1 MDLDLSQARRRAKEL
16 LRAAQSGDE
25 AALARMRADRAP
37 RLADAQRA
45 VANDLGFP
53 SWPALVGQV
62 EASQGDRDERR
73 RRLVAAALN
82 GRPDLAERL
91 LEHDPELAGFD
102 VALVLGDVDAVASA
116 LDADPGLISKE
127 VPDTGKLPLS
137 CACHSAF
144 LSPSSSR
151 APGVRETVR
160 LLLDRGS
167 DPNEVFHNRFGG
179 MSVLY
184 GAAGVAHDPETTR
197 LLLERGAN
205 PDDGESVYHACET
218 DDTTCLEILLEHGAT
233 VRNTNALGN
242 AIRDARK
249 VRVLLE
255 KGDLRPED
263 PELRNSLLHAKE
275 DDVAELLIAH
285 GAALDVRDEDGLT
298 PYSIAARRGDKS
310 LMKLLA
316 DAGGPTELDP
326 VAEWI
331 GAVAQGDDDHA
342 ARCLAA
348 DPDLPKKLR
357 PNDMEL
363 LPMWASAGLDEG
375 VKRLLAAGVP
385 MDARGIDNG
394 TALHYA
400 GMWGRGNT
408 VGVLL
413 ALGADPDVMG
423 GPQDAPGTPLD
434 WTAWGSRNL
443 PGADDRLDGYL
454 EAARRLIDAGARV
467 RQWMVDGAADELSV
481 LLEQAHAASPESQ
494 LADALE
500 SWGERGEID
509 LDTGFTYAPDHPV
522 RVRIRKRERRYDI
535 DDGGRA
541 VSGAGKPAGWFERAQ
556 EIVEEHALN
565 VNRSGSVFVP
575 AVEGR
580 DIYALVMKVAES
592 SVAVH
597 AALLELDDVER

>member
-1 MDLDLSQARRRAKEL
+1 VIVMDLDLSQARRRAKEL

-25 AALARMRADRAP
+25 AALARMRPDRAP
-37 RLADAQRA
+37 RLADAQHA
-45 VANDLGFP
+45 IANDLDFP
-53 SWPALVGQV
+53 SWPALVAHV
-62 EASQGDRDERR
+62 EASQGDREERR
-73 RRLVAAALN
+73 RRLVSAALE
-82 GRPDLAERL
+82 GRPDIAERL
-91 LEHDPELAGFD
+91 LEHDPELSGFD
-102 VALVLGDVDAVASA
+102 VALVLGDVDSVRAA
-116 LDADPGLISKE
+116 LDADPGLIERE
-127 VPDTGKLPLS
+127 VQHTGKLPLS

-144 LSPSSSR
+144 LSPSSGR
-151 APGVRETVR
+151 APGVRSTVR

-167 DPNEVFHNRFGG
+167 DPNEVFHNEFGA
-179 MSVLY
+179 MPVLY
-184 GAAGVAHDPETTR
+184 GAAGVARDPETTR

-205 PDDGESVYHACET
+205 PDDGESVYHASET
-218 DDTTCLEILLEHGAT
+218 DDTTCLEILLDHGAT
-233 VRNTNALGN
+233 VRDTNALGN
-242 AIRDARK
+242 AIRSAKR

-263 PELRNSLLHAKE
+263 SELRNSLLLAKE
-275 DDVAELLIAH
+275 DDVARLLIEH

-298 PYSIAARRGDKS
+298 PYSVAARRGDTS
-310 LMKLLA
+310 LMELLA
-316 DAGGPTELDP
+316 DAGAHTELDP

-331 GAVAQGDDDHA
+331 GAVAQGDDEHA

-348 DPDLPKKLR
+348 DPDLPQKLR

-375 VKRLLAAGVP
+375 VKRLVAAGVP
-385 MDARGIDNG
+385 LDARGIDNG

-413 ALGADPDVMG
+413 ALGADPNVTAFRDT
-423 GPQDAPGTPLD
+423 TPLG
-434 WTAWGSRNL
+434 WTAWGSRHL
-443 PGADDRLDGYL
+443 PETEERMDGYL
-454 EAARRLIDAGARV
+454 EAARRLIEAGARV
-467 RQWMVDGAADELSV
+467 TDGMVGEAADELSV
-481 LLEQAHAASPESQ
+481 LLEQALAASPESQ

-509 LDTGFTYAPDHPV
+509 LDTGLRYAPEQPV
-522 RVRIRKRERRYDI
+522 RVRVRKRERRYDI

-541 VSGAGKPAGWFERAQ
+541 VGAAGKPHGWFERAQ
-556 EIVEEHALN
+556 QVVDEHALN

-580 DIYALVMKVAES
+580 DIYALVVKVADA

-597 AALLELDDVER
+597 AALLELDDVES

>member
-1 MDLDLSQARRRAKEL
+1 VIVMDLDLSQARRRAKEL

-25 AALARMRADRAP
+25 AALARMRPDRAP

-45 VANDLGFP
+45 IANDLGFP
-53 SWPALVGQV
+53 SWPALVDRV
-62 EASQGDRDERR
+62 ESSQGDREERR
-73 RRLVAAALN
+73 RRLVNASLN
-82 GRPDLAERL
+82 ARPDIAERL
-91 LEHDPELAGFD
+91 LEHDPGLSGFD
-102 VALVLGDVDAVASA
+102 VALVLGDVDAVRAA
-116 LDADPGLISKE
+116 LDADPGLIERE

-151 APGVRETVR
+151 APGVRATVR

-167 DPNEVFHNRFGG
+167 DPNEVFHNEFGA
-179 MSVLY
+179 MPVLY

-218 DDTTCLEILLEHGAT
+218 DDTTCLEILLDHGAT
-233 VRNTNALGN
+233 VRDTNALGN

-249 VRVLLE
+249 VRVLLD

-275 DDVAELLIAH
+275 DDVAQLLIEH

-298 PYSIAARRGDKS
+298 PYSVAARRGDTS
-310 LMKLLA
+310 LMELLA
-316 DAGGPTELDP
+316 NAGAPTELDP

-331 GAVAQGDDDHA
+331 GAVAQGDDEHA

-348 DPDLPKKLR
+348 DPDLPRKLR

-375 VKRLLAAGVP
+375 VKRLVAAGVP
-385 MDARGIDNG
+385 LDARGIDNG

-413 ALGADPDVMG
+413 ALGADPNVTAFRDT
-423 GPQDAPGTPLD
+423 TPLG
-434 WTAWGSRNL
+434 WTAWGSRHL
-443 PGADDRLDGYL
+443 PETEDRMDGYL

-467 RQWMVDGAADELSV
+467 TDGMVDEAADELSV
-481 LLEQAHAASPESQ
+481 LLERALAASPES
-494 LADALE
+494 
-500 SWGERGEID
+500 
-509 LDTGFTYAPDHPV
+509 
-522 RVRIRKRERRYDI
+522 
-535 DDGGRA
+535 
-541 VSGAGKPAGWFERAQ
+541 
-556 EIVEEHALN
+556 
-565 VNRSGSVFVP
+565 
-575 AVEGR
+575 
-580 DIYALVMKVAES
+580 
-592 SVAVH
+592 
-597 AALLELDDVER
+597 